1 MQVATDTNATTSSRL
16 EDLVVR
22 LNGISKF
29 FPGVVAND
37 RVSLDLRRGEIHALL
52 GENGAGKTTVMNVL
66 YGLYEPDG
74 GTIEVEGRP
83 VRIASPRAALALG
96 IGMVHQ
102 HFMLIPPFTIAEN
115 IVLGHEPRTRS
126 GALDLEAARVRLR
139 ELSAEFGLDVE
150 PDRKVEDASVGM
162 QQRAEILKALYLGAR
177 VLILD
182 EPTAVLAPQEV
193 DDLFATIR
201 SLTEGGLSIFFIT
214 HKLEEVME
222 ISDRV
227 TVIRAGK
234 VVETLVTSATSKEG
248 LARCM
253 VGREVVLQVEKGER
267 QPGAEAI
274 AVRDLTVMEHRGLT
288 AVDRVSFS
296 VREGEIVGIAGV
308 DGNGQAELEEA
319 LIGLRRAR
327 SGEVLLAGEA
337 VTRLGVRGRID
348 RGLAL
353 IPQDRQKRGLILDF
367 DLVENAL
374 LGNQWRKPYARAL
387 GLDYEYLREQT
398 RRQVEKFDI
407 RTPSIHSAAHT
418 LSGGNQQKLIL
429 ARQIHREP
437 RALVAAQPTRGL
449 DVGAIEFVHTQLLAL
464 RERGVAILLISYEL
478 EEILALSDRILVLYE
493 GQIVYEVAGDEAARE
508 EIGLAMTGGSRHDG

>member
-1 MQVATDTNATTSSRL
+1 MATETSATTTSDRGAP
-16 EDLVVR
+16 VVR
-22 LNGISKF
+22 MDGISKY

-37 RVSLDLRRGEIHALL
+37 RVSLDLKRGEIHALL

-74 GTIEVEGRP
+74 GTLEVEGRP
-83 VRIASPRAALALG
+83 VRISSPRTALALG

-102 HFMLIPPFTIAEN
+102 HFMLIPKFTIVEN
-115 IVLGHEPRTRS
+115 IVLGHEPRTRV
-126 GALDLEAARVRLR
+126 GGLDLDAARTRLR
-139 ELSAEFGLDVE
+139 ALSEEFGLDVD
-150 PDRKVEDASVGM
+150 PDRRVEDASVGM
-162 QQRAEILKALYLGAR
+162 QQRAEILKVLYLGAR

-193 DDLFATIR
+193 DDLFATIH
-201 SLTEGGLSIFFIT
+201 SLTTGGLSIFFIT

-227 TVIRAGK
+227 TVIRAGR
-234 VVETLVTSATSKEG
+234 VVETLETRATNKEG

-253 VGREVVLQVEKGER
+253 VGREVVLQVEKGSR
-267 QPGAEAI
+267 VPGADMLV
-274 AVRDLTVMEHRGLT
+274 VRGLSVLDHRGLAT
-288 AVDRVSFS
+288 VNDVSFT

-319 LIGLRRAR
+319 IIGLRHVLTGDISMA
-327 SGEVLLAGEA
+327 GEV

-353 IPQDRQKRGLILDF
+353 IPQDRQKRGLVLDF
-367 DLVENAL
+367 DLMENAL
-374 LGNQWRKPYARAL
+374 LGNQWRRPYVRTL
-387 GLDYEYLREQT
+387 GLDYAYLREQT
-398 RRQVEKFDI
+398 RRQVEEFDI
-407 RTPSIHSAAHT
+407 KTPSVDVAAGT

-429 ARQIHREP
+429 AREIHREP

-478 EEILALSDRILVLYE
+478 EEILSLSDRILVLYE
-493 GQIVYEVAGDEAARE
+493 GRIVYEVPGGEAARE
-508 EIGLAMTGGSRHDG
+508 DIGLAMTGARRGDG